1 MKKDIVDN
9 YFFVR
14 VSFFYNKRL
23 AKVEDL
29 LFKSKGHDKTMS
41 KARSNG

>member
-9 YFFVR
+9 YFFAR

-23 AKVEDL
+23 AKVDDL
-29 LFKSKGHDKTMS
+29 IFKSKSHDKMIS
-41 KARSNG
+41 KAKSNG